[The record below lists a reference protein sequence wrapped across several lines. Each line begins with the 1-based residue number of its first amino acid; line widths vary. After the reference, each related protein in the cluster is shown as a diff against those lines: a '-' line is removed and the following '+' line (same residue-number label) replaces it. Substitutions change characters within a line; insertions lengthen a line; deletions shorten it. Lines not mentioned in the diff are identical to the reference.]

1 MLPLIIKFGVCGVIL
16 VTRIFE
22 EYWHFT
28 TRENGAIFGGALSLF
43 NSFRFA
49 PILLASQVYFTVEL

>member
-1 MLPLIIKFGVCGVIL
+1 ME
-16 VTRIFE
+16 TRIFE
-22 EYWHFT
+22 EFWYFT